1 MGKFDGW
8 LICSDFD
15 GTIYV
20 DHALSDENCA
30 AVRYFQENGG
40 KFTFASGRF
49 VSMFDGFCDKILP
62 GAPIAGLNGAVIAEP
77 CGGRVL
83 YRGGIR
89 RGEAVKIMLEA
100 LERYPGLRV
109 VFSGGV
115 ASNSMLRQT
124 LAPLNPIFA
133 QPQFSTDN
141 AMGVAVLAHRAME
154 D

>member
-83 YRGGIR
+83 Y
-89 RGEAVKIMLEA
+89 
-100 LERYPGLRV
+100 
-109 VFSGGV
+109 
-115 ASNSMLRQT
+115 
-124 LAPLNPIFA
+124 
-133 QPQFSTDN
+133 
-141 AMGVAVLAHRAME
+141 
-154 D
+154 